1 MPCRRKAL
9 LVGDC
14 GPRWL
19 LLLLRVLL
27 GPAKGR
33 RDCLMGLKVVG
44 PLLTLVR
51 GRSVLRLS
59 VLGGELRVSVEGRR
73 SEGRCGR
80 RGMSEMGP
88 VGADGCLS
96 RSPEGRSTLTGASGS
111 AGDVLIPKIRSNG
124 QLARART
131 RSEWDETHALGVA
144 TSADLRRQLLEG
156 IRGTLVDHG
165 GHARTA

>member
-14 GPRWL
+14 GLRWL

-33 RDCLMGLKVVG
+33 RGCLMGSKVVG
-44 PLLTLVR
+44 PLLTVVR
-51 GRSVLRLS
+51 GRSVLRLR

-73 SEGRCGR
+73 SGGR
-80 RGMSEMGP
+80 RGRRGLNDLGP

-111 AGDVLIPKIRSNG
+111 AEDVLVPEIRSNG
-124 QLARART
+124 QLAQART

-144 TSADLRRQLLEG
+144 TAADLR
-156 IRGTLVDHG
+156 
-165 GHARTA
+165 